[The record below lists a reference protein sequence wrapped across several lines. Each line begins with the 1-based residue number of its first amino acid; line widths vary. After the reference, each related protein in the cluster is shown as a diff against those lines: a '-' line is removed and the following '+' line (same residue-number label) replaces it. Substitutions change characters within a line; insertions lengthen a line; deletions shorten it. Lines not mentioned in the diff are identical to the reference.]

1 LQLRIACFPYVARK
15 APLSAFF
22 SAAHCF
28 AARFFACCS
37 LVGLPALASDA
48 LTKATL
54 NAALAMI
61 TILLNVYLLL
71 ACLPGIS

>member
-1 LQLRIACFPYVARK
+1 MGV
-15 APLSAFF
+15 
-22 SAAHCF
+22 
-28 AARFFACCS
+28 
-37 LVGLPALASDA
+37 PALASDA

-61 TILLNVYLLL
+61 TILLNIYLLL